1 MSEAETTAVETVETT
16 TVLTDEQNSEATTV
30 AEEASATAAVAAAGE
45 AGSDTG
51 EKAGEE
57 GSQTV
62 PETYADFA
70 MPEGITLDEAALT
83 GATPIFKDLGLNQD
97 QAQKLI
103 DVYAAQVQAGMDQQV
118 DAFNQQ
124 KAEWRDASEAD
135 KEFGGDAFDEN
146 VKIAQAA
153 ISKFGTSELK
163 QLLEDYG
170 VGNHP
175 EVIRFMFNVGKL
187 TVEDTPGATGGVAS
201 VQKSAVDVL
210 YPNDQKS

>member
-30 AEEASATAAVAAAGE
+30 AEEASDAAAVAAAGE
-45 AGSDTG
+45 AGSDAG

-124 KAEWRDASEAD
+124 KAEWRDASAAD

-153 ISKFGTSELK
+153 VNKFGTPELK

-175 EVIRFMFNVGKL
+175 EVIRFMVNVGKL
-187 TVEDTPGATGGVAS
+187 TAEDVPGATGGVANA
-201 VQKSAVDVL
+201 QKSAVDVL